1 MQPMVWPPHLV
12 AGAGNFPDS
21 CLGGADTEV
30 ACSAASASLP
40 FSTHLLSCVYQ
51 KNTYTRQGNDFI
63 GNRRIQAWLV
73 ADSCQEIWLS
83 RHQHHLEPG
92 YL

>member
-63 GNRRIQAWLV
+63 GNNTGVVGRRQLSRDMALKTSASSGAWLP
-73 ADSCQEIWLS
+73 LS
-83 RHQHHLEPG
+83 
-92 YL
+92 